1 MRTDADLL
9 RSDRAHV
16 WHPYAP
22 MPGTLE
28 PLLGAEH
35 FRVGVS
41 ADVDLNSGE
50 QSEEIFDPEKS
61 VMVTSQTTQ
70 DGPALASAAGVP
82 GTASNLPR
90 ATAKAESSG
99 ASSTNYARH
108 TESVSYQSSRVVR
121 HTRLPQGGVKRLSLS
136 VLVDHSLRWEDGKRI
151 VEPPTPE
158 KLKVIRDLVSAAT
171 GLNTDRG
178 DQLVVEAFPF
188 ETTLNSEHL
197 TLDGQPAA
205 SGDPARVP
213 PWLTNLLAQKNG
225 KLILGIGLAAVLALA
240 GGFVVLLGRSRKKK
254 AIRIAAALEA
264 AQRQDLPATPED
276 AGNQIEARMADHA
289 VDQARKEAEALG
301 TLKIPATSSK
311 KTAVLTKYIAAE
323 AKKNPTASAQV
334 VRSWLNGEYQR

>member
-1 MRTDADLL
+1 
-9 RSDRAHV
+9 
-16 WHPYAP
+16 
-22 MPGTLE
+22 
-28 PLLGAEH
+28 
-35 FRVGVS
+35 VGVS